1 MKFKQLFILLS
12 VLTFISCD
20 IFRPVV
26 NGLPK
31 EKDDIKNPFRPISNN
46 SGKIPFYFNRSND
59 TLPQI
64 KKILIEN
71 KGLDATAVSLNEFV
85 KLHKTI
91 SFVIIRNDSIL
102 YEYYR
107 PDYSAEI
114 NVTSFSVS
122 KSFVTMLIG
131 IAIQEGKIKSVN
143 EPVTEIIPELKDRG
157 GFENITIK
165 NLLQHTSG
173 IKFTKQILNP
183 WSDQSEFYYA
193 TDLRKRILDVKVN
206 EPPGMHFDYQSENT
220 MLLALILERS
230 TKMPVSK
237 YLEEKIWSQID
248 TEAPATWNTDRSDS
262 LAIERAFCCINART
276 LDFAKFGRLLLNY
289 GNWNG
294 KQIIPQKWMEDATRS
309 SFSEGGKVTYGYNLG
324 IGPAQYKSFFPI
336 GLYGQFIY
344 VYPARNLLIIRFGDR
359 DINYN
364 PNYWKNIMLQ
374 IIDELG

>member
-1 MKFKQLFILLS
+1 MKLKQLFILLS
-12 VLTFISCD
+12 ILTFISCD

-31 EKDDIKNPFRPISNN
+31 EKDDTKNPFRSISNN
-46 SGKIPFYFNRSND
+46 SGKMPFYFNRSND
-59 TLPQI
+59 TLSQI

-71 KGLDATAVSLNEFV
+71 KGLDASAVPLNEFV

-107 PDYSAEI
+107 PDYSAAI

-143 EPVTEIIPELKDRG
+143 EPITDIIPELKDRG

-173 IKFTKQILNP
+173 IKFTKQLLNP

-193 TDLRKRILDVKVN
+193 TDLRKRILDVKVY

-230 TKMPVSK
+230 TQMPVSK

-262 LAIERAFCCINART
+262 LAIERAFCCLNART
-276 LDFAKFGRLLLNY
+276 LDFAKFGRLLLNH
-289 GNWNG
+289 GSWDG
-294 KQIIPQKWMEDATRS
+294 KQIVPRKWVEEATRS

-324 IGPAQYKSFFPI
+324 IGPTKYKSFFPI

-359 DINYN
+359 DIEYN
-364 PNYWKNIMLQ
+364 PNYWKNVMLQ
-374 IIDELG
+374 IIDELE